1 MSKKDYALFLL
12 ADFLDDDFFIQSVLR
27 DDPENHSFWNSFL
40 LRHPEM
46 KSIVTQAS
54 AIIRAARKQERFT
67 NEFRKDVLW
76 ARINETLEHQPAVRN
91 LKRSI
96 PMYMKIAAAA
106 AFVLVCTGV
115 FWLSTHDDMNTVT
128 TAFNEVTTITL
139 PDRSIVALNG
149 NSTLRYQ
156 KNSGDEFP
164 REVWL
169 SGEAYFNVS
178 HLNENPATIKAGDR
192 FIVHTENVNI
202 EVLGTSFNVKN
213 RKDQTNITLITG
225 KVKVLLE
232 KSVNKENL
240 IMLPG
245 DYLEFNNKRL
255 ISKKKLQNPQQI
267 SAWSKPEYIF
277 TNATLGDIMKTL
289 SDDYGYVIDIKDTPL
304 LKLKIEGEIS
314 VASMEELLSTISAT
328 LDLHVEEK
336 NRHIIISSK

>member
-1 MSKKDYALFLL
+1 MSKKDYALFSL

-27 DDPENHSFWNSFL
+27 DDAENRSFWNSFL
-40 LRHPEM
+40 LRYPE
-46 KSIVTQAS
+46 KESIVTQAA
-54 AIIRAARKQERFT
+54 AIVKGAVRQERFT
-67 NEFRKDVLW
+67 NDFRKDVLW
-76 ARINETLEHQPAVRN
+76 TRINETIEHQAVLN

-96 PMYMKIAAAA
+96 PLYMKIAAAA
-106 AFVLVCTGV
+106 AFILACTGV
-115 FWLSTHDDMNTVT
+115 FWWSTGHDMNTVT
-128 TAFNEVTTITL
+128 TAYNEVTTITL

-156 KNSGDEFP
+156 KNPGGEFP

-178 HLNENPATIKAGDR
+178 HLNKNPATIKAGDR
-192 FIVHTENVNI
+192 FIVHTGNVDI
-202 EVLGTSFNVKN
+202 EVLGTSFNVRN

-232 KSVNKENL
+232 KSINKDDL

-267 SAWSKPEYIF
+267 SAWIKHEYIF

-289 SDDYGYVIDIKDTPL
+289 SDDYGYIIDVKDTLL

-314 VASMEELLSTISAT
+314 VASIEELLSTVSAT
-328 LDLHVEEK
+328 LNLHVEEK
-336 NRHIIISSK
+336 NRHILVTAK